1 MAKSHRPLNQARVS
15 TARKNN
21 VVWLRQGVQVPSLP
35 PCTDIAEFVQATLD
49 AEAFFAACR
58 ARWDRRTLRTLSKKL
73 SPLAVEILLRK
84 RDHMAAAK
92 SERHG
97 NANT

>member
-15 TARKNN
+15 TTRKNN
-21 VVWLRQGVQVPSLP
+21 VVWLRQGVQVPSLSP
-35 PCTDIAEFVQATLD
+35 RTEIGEFAQATLD

-58 ARWDRRTLRTLSKKL
+58 AGWDRRTLTSLSKKL

-84 RDHMAAAK
+84 RDTMMAPK
-92 SERHG
+92 SERPG
-97 NANT
+97 TANT